1 MKFTRDDIVKL
12 LESYKNV
19 EDQKSEDYG
28 YHGYYYSAECKARKE
43 ALDEAIKIIS
53 TPVLGTLALEAIK
66 SIIDMPNTIIQ
77 EDVLKYKLI
86 CEVISTYMRGED
98 HG

>member
-1 MKFTRDDIVKL
+1 MNFTRDDIVKL
-12 LESYKNV
+12 LEYYKNV
-19 EDQKSEDYG
+19 EDQKCEDYS
-28 YHGYYYSAECKARKE
+28 YHGCDYSAECKARKE

-53 TPVLGTLALEAIK
+53 TPVLETAALDAIK

-86 CEVISTYMRGED
+86 CEVINTYMKGEKE
-98 HG
+98 